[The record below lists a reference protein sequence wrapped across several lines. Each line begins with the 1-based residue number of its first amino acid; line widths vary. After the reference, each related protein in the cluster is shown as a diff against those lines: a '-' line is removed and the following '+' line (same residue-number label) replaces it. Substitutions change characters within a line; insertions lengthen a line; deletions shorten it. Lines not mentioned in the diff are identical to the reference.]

1 MPGTP
6 TSARPVNSRIS
17 GTAGPIAANA
27 SAMRRSRMA
36 VSIVSTSPRP
46 KATNIRR
53 AWCSMQINRVS
64 PIPVARKP
72 AARCIGNTCTG
83 YAVDACVIPRTTR
96 SSFAADD
103 PNHIHA
109 VLTSATAPPNVVNH
123 CIVRDNARIRCSAAP
138 SGIEEA
144 DETNMQRL
152 RSKKSC
158 ESPHCIVKR
167 QCFIVLH

>member
-6 TSARPVNSRIS
+6 TSARPVSSRIS
-17 GTAGPIAANA
+17 GIAGPIAVNA
-27 SAMRRSRMA
+27 SAMRRSRTA
-36 VSIVSTSPRP
+36 VSMVSTSPRP

-53 AWCSMQINRVS
+53 AWCSTQINRVS

-96 SSFAADD
+96 SNSAADD
-103 PNHIHA
+103 PNHIQA
-109 VLTSATAPPNVVNH
+109 ALSKATAPPNVVNR
-123 CIVRDNARIRCSAAP
+123 CIVRDSARIRCSAAP

-144 DETNMQRL
+144 DETNMQILRL
-152 RSKKSC
+152 KKSC
-158 ESPHCIVKR
+158 EGHHCIV
-167 QCFIVLH
+167 QQQSFIVLH